1 MISYDRLIG
10 FNQSY
15 RLIKALV
22 DYNSKNSYTEENKKS
37 YNSELQSFLDII
49 TNEIDS
55 RIGVNSI
62 AELNNIDK
70 YGNGV
75 LNNIFE
81 YETKISKLAR
91 KHDLFKELTNYILTN
106 NIIDHTKIKELFN
119 DVYNSIKSKKELTI
133 YGDEINNQIKSINSK
148 YSKNKYE
155 ELNLIYN
162 EVLKGLE
169 LMTSNEP
176 NNLGNY
182 FKTDLYFSLCHHI
195 RVTDTIVK
203 NITKEKYPML
213 YETLNKLTKFGNNN
227 EISLFKDGI

>member
-1 MISYDRLIG
+1 M
-10 FNQSY
+10 N
-15 RLIKALV
+15 
-22 DYNSKNSYTEENKKS
+22 
-37 YNSELQSFLDII
+37 SFLE
-49 TNEIDS
+49 N
-55 RIGVNSI
+55 
-62 AELNNIDK
+62 
-70 YGNGV
+70 
-75 LNNIFE
+75 
-81 YETKISKLAR
+81 
-91 KHDLFKELTNYILTN
+91 
-106 NIIDHTKIKELFN
+106 
-119 DVYNSIKSKKELTI
+119 
-133 YGDEINNQIKSINSK
+133 INSK

-203 NITKEKYPML
+203 NITREKYPML
-213 YETLNKLTKFGNNN
+213 YETLNKLTEFGNNN